1 MMKTRF
7 FAAPRRG
14 GRDKAK
20 MSLARRSSE
29 LRQRVT
35 AMKIDGCEKPN
46 AYLRTAAATRARSGS
61 CFRQ

>member
-14 GRDKAK
+14 GRDAVKICTGQEIF
-20 MSLARRSSE
+20 E

-35 AMKIDGCEKPN
+35 AIKI
-46 AYLRTAAATRARSGS
+46 
-61 CFRQ
+61 

>member
-14 GRDKAK
+14 GRDAVKI
-20 MSLARRSSE
+20 SDQEIFE

-35 AMKIDGCEKPN
+35 AMKI
-46 AYLRTAAATRARSGS
+46 
-61 CFRQ
+61 